1 MCKNRNSLL
10 KKYRQIYLS
19 EDILLEQLR
28 IEHDKEP
35 YTVKNYD
42 KKKSNVC
49 FILSCP
55 GREELINN
63 KPCSG
68 NTGKNLNKLLQIL
81 HQQRPDLFKF
91 TDRYQYDILNTTEI
105 VHFEAL
111 DTETEGGKDE
121 IDRGVKKILEYV
133 DSNTNLAY
141 MVLFG
146 RKVKKIIKKLNY
158 FIEEKN
164 RVIYI
169 IDGEYHLS
177 YRGLSKINKDI
188 KDNFINKKNYP
199 KSDERTNARLTV
211 VADKII
217 KQLN

>member
-1 MCKNRNSLL
+1 M
-10 KKYRQIYLS
+10 
-19 EDILLEQLR
+19 
-28 IEHDKEP
+28 
-35 YTVKNYD
+35 
-42 KKKSNVC
+42 
-49 FILSCP
+49 
-55 GREELINN
+55 
-63 KPCSG
+63 
-68 NTGKNLNKLLQIL
+68 

-91 TDRYQYDILNTTEI
+91 TDRYQYDILNTSEI

-111 DTETEGGKDE
+111 DAETEGGKDE

-133 DSNTNLAY
+133 DSNIHLAY

-146 RKVKKIIKKLNY
+146 QKVKKIIKKLNY
-158 FIEEKN
+158 FIKEKN
-164 RVIYI
+164 RDIYI
-169 IDGEYHLS
+169 IDADYHLS
-177 YRGLSKINKDI
+177 YRGLSKINKDIKDI